1 MGAAASTARE
11 SLGAA
16 AVDTAADGAPLTCK
30 LSDDQVT
37 AFANSTNFT
46 PEERVPDG
54 VGFTVKESLY
64 VDRIFQL
71 FDTNNDNFISFDEF
85 LQSVSVLSS
94 KGGTTEKIK
103 FSFDILDFDR
113 DGKLS
118 SQELLSMLEACI
130 QENGINIPSECLTMI
145 VAKTMEDV
153 DLDKDGFISFDE
165 FRVMTEANLQMLNH
179 VTFNVSAII
188 AEYMPALPRDA
199 ALHAGDR
206 RLVFACW
213 FADSRRRRYAKGF
226 YSCSRVPQMPRTEE
240 QTQPQEEKV
249 EQQKEQEEQAPVTAA
264 VAPVALESLESL
276 PAQLKKLATAP
287 LSETESEDDDSELE
301 EFPTEKFS
309 GDRPLVRAPRWRLEK
324 VDPGGHPLEEQSR
337 ATFNA
342 DVKESNRRVL
352 RRRADTGMTSS
363 TKHNERSR
371 RATFASKQDALAAS
385 TRSSSDRV
393 EDALRSDGYWIGD
406 FRVQRRLVSRRS
418 TQPRQLS
425 AGGRR

>member
-46 PEERVPDG
+46 PEEVVALNVHYDLISSAKRDDG
-54 VGFTVKESLY
+54 LIDRSEFQTALGFTVKESLY

-188 AEYMPALPRDA
+188 AEYMPAL
-199 ALHAGDR
+199 
-206 RLVFACW
+206 
-213 FADSRRRRYAKGF
+213 
-226 YSCSRVPQMPRTEE
+226 
-240 QTQPQEEKV
+240 
-249 EQQKEQEEQAPVTAA
+249 
-264 VAPVALESLESL
+264 
-276 PAQLKKLATAP
+276 
-287 LSETESEDDDSELE
+287 
-301 EFPTEKFS
+301 
-309 GDRPLVRAPRWRLEK
+309 
-324 VDPGGHPLEEQSR
+324 
-337 ATFNA
+337 
-342 DVKESNRRVL
+342 RVL
-352 RRRADTGMTSS
+352 VANR
-363 TKHNERSR
+363 N
-371 RATFASKQDALAAS
+371 
-385 TRSSSDRV
+385 
-393 EDALRSDGYWIGD
+393 
-406 FRVQRRLVSRRS
+406 
-418 TQPRQLS
+418 
-425 AGGRR
+425 